1 MIKLPYGKPI
11 YQRLYTRF
19 TSFPELMSFL
29 EEESFTGYL
38 ELESW
43 EGSGKVILKE
53 GKVTHVVIKTIEGIF
68 DGKVALDKIYKQVEH
83 PECSIDVYELPE
95 VFTEM
100 IKEFCHAEL
109 LYYRLDSRFTDAG
122 KLLEKLSAQKHFGL
136 IEVEFEKPRQT
147 GIIYLQ
153 DGKTIKIQMVT
164 ETPKKTYARDYP
176 LKRLLKLA
184 GERPATI
191 NVYSVQSESGSEAR
205 GLPVRGDEGGFKLK
219 TVGTEGRFDA
229 QKEIVREVG
238 ELFGKLES
246 ILKKV
251 KEDFDFNYHLRKLRV
266 ELAGTYP
273 FLDPFAG
280 EIEYKQSEMKL
291 LVPPAK
297 GESLEEGL
305 KELVLR
311 MVDVVSPFISEGV
324 LKQTL
329 KPYSGLFAELGLY

>member
-19 TSFPELMSFL
+19 TSFPELMAFL
-29 EEESFTGYL
+29 EQESLTGYL

-43 EGSGKVILKE
+43 EGSSKIILKE
-53 GKVTHVVIKTIEGIF
+53 GEVTHVVIKTIEGVF
-68 DGKVALDKIYKQVEH
+68 NGKVALEKIYKQVEH

-95 VFTEM
+95 AFTNL

-109 LYYRLDSRFTDAG
+109 MYYRLDSRFTDVE
-122 KLLEKLSAQKHFGL
+122 KLFEKLSAQKHFGL

-153 DGKTIKIQMVT
+153 DGKTLKIQMVT

-184 GERPATI
+184 GEKTATI
-191 NVYSVQSESGSEAR
+191 NVYRVGVRAGEKNRESPVKKLNDELR
-205 GLPVRGDEGGFKLK
+205 NLPDSIENRFETQKKLV
-219 TVGTEGRFDA
+219 T
-229 QKEIVREVG
+229 EVG
-238 ELFGKLES
+238 ELFGKLEA

-251 KEDFDFNYHLRKLRV
+251 RKDFDFNYNLRKLRV
-266 ELAGTYP
+266 ELAGAYP

-280 EIEYKQSEMKL
+280 EIEYGESGMQL

-297 GESLEEGL
+297 GENLEEGL
-305 KELVLR
+305 RELVLR
-311 MVDVVSPFISEGV
+311 MIDLVSPFISEGA
-324 LKQTL
+324 LNQTL
-329 KPYSGLFAELGLY
+329 KQHAGMFSKLGLR

>member
-1 MIKLPYGKPI
+1 MIKLPYGKPV

-29 EEESFTGYL
+29 EQESFTGYL

-43 EGSGKVILKE
+43 EGSSKVILRE
-53 GKVTHVVIKTIEGIF
+53 GVVTHVVIKTIEGVF
-68 DGKVALDKIYKQVEH
+68 DGKIALEKIYRQVEH

-95 VFTEM
+95 IFTDL

-109 LYYRLDSRFTDAG
+109 LYYRLDSRFTNTG
-122 KLLEKLSAQKHFGL
+122 KLLDKLTAQRHYGL

-153 DGKTIKIQMVT
+153 DGKVIKTQMVT

-184 GERPATI
+184 GEKTATI
-191 NVYSVQSESGSEAR
+191 NVYSVKAKSTGESVPSPALR
-205 GLPVRGDEGGFKLK
+205 GIEKGELKAGDFEN
-219 TVGTEGRFDA
+219 RFEK
-229 QKEIVREVG
+229 QKELVSKVG
-238 ELFGKLES
+238 ELFGKLET

-251 KEDFDFNYHLRKLRV
+251 KKEFDFNYHLRKLRL
-266 ELAGTYP
+266 ELAGRYP

-280 EIEYKQSEMKL
+280 ELEYKEGKMRIL
-291 LVPPAK
+291 IPPAK
-297 GESLEEGL
+297 NENLDDGL

-311 MVDVVSPFISEGV
+311 MIDLVSPFISEGV
-324 LKQTL
+324 MNQTM
-329 KPYSGLFAELGLY
+329 KPYSDLLQKWGVH